1 MVHPHNSGFALNFF
15 KKILHIERDQQVDE
29 NNINV
34 FSKKNLVWGKWT
46 ILCTKMVHPHN
57 SRSELFFK
65 FCRVKGVNR

>member
-34 FSKKNLVWGKWT
+34 FSKKDLV
-46 ILCTKMVHPHN
+46 
-57 SRSELFFK
+57 
-65 FCRVKGVNR
+65 

>member
-34 FSKKNLVWGKWT
+34 FSKKNLGQMNHFVLKNGA
-46 ILCTKMVHPHN
+46 
-57 SRSELFFK
+57 SS
-65 FCRVKGVNR
+65 